1 MSNRLDHSRYLFEY
15 ESKRRIE
22 IIKSTIELVPILA
35 LLIAGA
41 FYLMTEQTIPRGNGA
56 LLVLLIGTAVVYSST
71 ACLWYL
77 IRSFNDFWR
86 GYSYR
91 FLQDAARQQQELE
104 SIENHV
110 RGYYQNLQ
118 SMDEEIE
125 DETETYT
132 KMYTD
137 EYLEG
142 LFTECAS
149 TNWNVNTERSSRL
162 YKCRQNLV
170 LLTISVVL
178 LAFTIFLPNVL
189 HRIHAA
195 SCN

>member
-1 MSNRLDHSRYLFEY
+1 MSKMLDHTRFLFEY
-15 ESKRRIE
+15 ENKRRIE

-41 FYLMTEQTIPRGNGA
+41 FYLMTEQTIPQGNGA

-77 IRSFNDFWR
+77 IRSFNDFWK

-91 FLQDAARQQQELE
+91 FLQDAATQQREIE
-104 SIENHV
+104 SIENYV
-110 RGYYQNLQ
+110 RGYYQGFQ
-118 SMDEEIE
+118 FIDEEIE
-125 DETETYT
+125 RETENYT

-137 EYLEG
+137 AYLER
-142 LFTECAS
+142 LFTACAS
-149 TNWNVNTERSSRL
+149 TNWNVNVERSSRL

-178 LAFTIFLPNVL
+178 LAFTIFLPNVID
-189 HRIHAA
+189 RILAA
-195 SCN
+195 TFS